1 MIHFFRRIRQNLL
14 AEGKTGKYF
23 KYAIGEIILVVIGI
37 LIALQINN
45 INEEKKNRVKEK
57 IILETILSDL
67 KTNKEL
73 IKEGFIDYKEKINLS
88 EEMANL
94 FGKELYK
101 ENLVLIDSIIYWSAE
116 YTAIELINTSI
127 ISLATS
133 DRLELLKN
141 EILQQQIVRYPT
153 YIELYKERED
163 LVRSIVINE
172 IRPNIEK
179 HISMQKWWDIPESFN
194 SDYSEL
200 FNDLQLS
207 NNYLNRL
214 FQTKDAEVRFR
225 KLNRANDSLI
235 SAINIEMQNRF
246 N

>member
-1 MIHFFRRIRQNLL
+1 MKNQ
-14 AEGKTGKYF
+14 TGKYF

-37 LIALQINN
+37 LIALSINN
-45 INEEKKNRVKEK
+45 WNEEKKNRIKEK

-73 IKEGFIDYKEKINLS
+73 IEEGFIDYKEKVNLS
-88 EEMANL
+88 EDMANL
-94 FGKELYK
+94 FGKEHYK
-101 ENLVLIDSIIYWSAE
+101 KDLVLTDSLIYWSAE
-116 YTAIELINTSI
+116 YTSIELINTST
-127 ISLATS
+127 ISLASS
-133 DRLELLKN
+133 DRLELLQN
-141 EILQQQIVRYPT
+141 EMLQKQIVRYPT

-163 LVRSIVINE
+163 VVRSIVINE

-179 HISMQKWWDIPESFN
+179 HISMQKWWNVPESFK

-200 FNDLQLS
+200 FDDRKLS

-214 FQTKDAEVRFR
+214 FQTKDAEIRLE
-225 KLNRANDSLI
+225 KLNIANDSLI
-235 SAINIEMQNRF
+235 SAINIEMQDRF

>member
-1 MIHFFRRIRQNLL
+1 MINFFRKIRKQL
-14 AEGKTGKYF
+14 ADDNKPLKYIR
-23 KYAIGEIILVVIGI
+23 YAIGEIVLVVIGI
-37 LIALQINN
+37 LIALSINN
-45 INEEKKNRVKEK
+45 WNEEKKNRIKEK

-73 IKEGFIDYKEKINLS
+73 IEEGFIDYEERMNLS
-88 EEMANL
+88 EDMANL
-94 FGKELYK
+94 FGKEHYK
-101 ENLVLIDSIIYWSAE
+101 KNLVLTDSIIYWSAE

-133 DRLELLKN
+133 DRLELLQN
-141 EILQQQIVRYPT
+141 EMLQKQIVRYPT

-163 LVRSIVINE
+163 VVRSIVINE

-179 HISMQKWWDIPESFN
+179 HISMQKWWNIPESFK

-200 FNDLQLS
+200 FDDRKLS

-214 FQTKDAEVRFR
+214 FQTKDAEIRLE
-225 KLNRANDSLI
+225 KLNIANDSLI
-235 SAINIEMQNRF
+235 SAINIEMQDRF

>member
-1 MIHFFRRIRQNLL
+1 MINFFRRIRQNLL

-101 ENLVLIDSIIYWSAE
+101 ENLVLTDSIIYWSAE

-163 LVRSIVINE
+163 VVRSLLKTFALTVM
-172 IRPNIEK
+172 P
-179 HISMQKWWDIPESFN
+179 
-194 SDYSEL
+194 
-200 FNDLQLS
+200 
-207 NNYLNRL
+207 
-214 FQTKDAEVRFR
+214 
-225 KLNRANDSLI
+225 
-235 SAINIEMQNRF
+235 
-246 N
+246 